1 MEIIPVIDVLGGKVV
16 HARGGV
22 RSQYPLLQSV
32 LTSHYEP
39 LQVIIDVLAW
49 QPFSTIYIADLDA
62 ILEQQQNI
70 ALYKILAEHF
80 PQVTFLLDA
89 GIDSKLSW
97 QYFLDYPNIKPVI
110 GSETLVDIAWLSDP
124 AIQQKSILSLDFQ
137 HGQFLGDQQLLQ
149 QPALW
154 ADNIIAMNIDHI
166 GAQSGPDFELLA
178 SLQRQA
184 INSQIIAA
192 GGVRSEQDL
201 IDLERQGIERVL
213 IASALHDGRITKRNV
228 EKFERTRL

>member
-32 LTSHYEP
+32 LTPHCEP

-62 ILEQQQNI
+62 ILERQQNT
-70 ALYKILAEHF
+70 ALYKTLAEYF
-80 PQVTFLLDA
+80 PQITFLLDA
-89 GIDSKLSW
+89 GIDSKISY

-110 GSETLVDIAWLSDP
+110 GSETLVDIAWLSDLSV
-124 AIQQKSILSLDFQ
+124 QQKSILSLDFQ
-137 HGQFLGDQQLLQ
+137 HGQFLGEQQLLQ
-149 QPALW
+149 QPELW
-154 ADNIIAMNIDHI
+154 AENIIAMNIDHI
-166 GAQSGPDFELLA
+166 GAQSGPDFELLGR
-178 SLQRQA
+178 LQLQA

-201 IDLERQGIERVL
+201 LDLELRGIERVL
-213 IASALHDGRITKRNV
+213 VASALHDGRITKGDLRRF
-228 EKFERTRL
+228 KRTRL